1 MTVWEAVVGRRS
13 IRSYLPDPVP
23 EEKLRRVLEAGRL
36 APSASNQQA
45 WKFLVVTCAETR
57 CRLLPLCRNKRG
69 LLQPFIAE
77 APVVIAACAP
87 QAGRKWNQVDCAIA
101 VDHMTLVAYEEGL
114 GTCWI
119 GAFEPGP
126 VKELLGIPEPV
137 ELVVLLTLGYPAQAG
152 TFRGRKSLDEV
163 TCYERYTPD
172 PGEGEK

>member
-1 MTVWEAVVGRRS
+1 MAEVTLRGVKK
-13 IRSYLPDPVP
+13 SYGDI
-23 EEKLRRVLEAGRL
+23 E
-36 APSASNQQA
+36 
-45 WKFLVVTCAETR
+45 
-57 CRLLPLCRNKRG
+57 
-69 LLQPFIAE
+69 
-77 APVVIAACAP
+77 VIH
-87 QAGRKWNQVDCAIA
+87 GVDCAIA